1 MKVFFDTNVYIAD
14 FYRHLQDEGLLQ

>member
-1 MKVFFDTNVYIAD
+1 MKVFFDTNVYMAD